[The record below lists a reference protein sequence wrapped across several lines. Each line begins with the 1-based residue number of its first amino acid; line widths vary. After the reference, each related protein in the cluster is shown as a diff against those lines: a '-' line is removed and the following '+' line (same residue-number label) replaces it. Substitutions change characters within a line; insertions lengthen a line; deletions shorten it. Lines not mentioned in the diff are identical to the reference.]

1 MTAVLLDQLVRRA
14 ESLPKLPG
22 ASARLIP
29 IISNPTSTLQQIVD
43 VIRFDQTVT
52 TELLRLCNSAY
63 FGLSRPIT
71 SIDDAVRFVGTAKL
85 MQLVMAA
92 HTHALLGPE
101 QAGYGLLPGALW
113 RHSVGVA
120 LACQILAEQLGMTDK
135 GLPFTVGLLHD
146 IGKIVLNENIGAEY
160 ASIVRLV
167 NEDRISFQE
176 AERRA
181 LGITH
186 AEVGELV
193 ARRWALPDP
202 IPDCIRYHHE
212 PSALSTP
219 DLIVDILHLADAT
232 CLLLGVGGG
241 DDSQMYHVDE
251 AVLERT
257 GIKPG
262 EIEEISAT
270 IVHELKSVQ
279 QLFSME

>member
-1 MTAVLLDQLVRRA
+1 MIALQLDQLVRRA
-14 ESLPKLPG
+14 ESLPKLSD

-29 IISNPTSTLQQIVD
+29 VISDPTSTLQQIVD

-52 TELLRLCNSAY
+52 TELLRLCNSAC
-63 FGLSRPIT
+63 FGLPRPIT

-85 MQLVMAA
+85 MQLVMVA

-101 QAGYGLLPGALW
+101 QAGYGLPPGALW

-120 LACQILAEQLGMTDK
+120 LACQILAEQLGMAEK
-135 GLPFTVGLLHD
+135 GLSFTVGLLHD

-167 NEDRISFQE
+167 NQERISFLE

-193 ARRWALPDP
+193 ARRWGLPDP
-202 IPDCIRYHHE
+202 IPCCIRYHHE
-212 PSALSTP
+212 PSALPTP
-219 DLIVDILHLADAT
+219 DPIVDTLHLADAL

-241 DDSQMYHVDE
+241 DDSQMYRVDE
-251 AVLERT
+251 AVLERV
-257 GIKPG
+257 GVAPG
-262 EIEEISAT
+262 EIETISAA